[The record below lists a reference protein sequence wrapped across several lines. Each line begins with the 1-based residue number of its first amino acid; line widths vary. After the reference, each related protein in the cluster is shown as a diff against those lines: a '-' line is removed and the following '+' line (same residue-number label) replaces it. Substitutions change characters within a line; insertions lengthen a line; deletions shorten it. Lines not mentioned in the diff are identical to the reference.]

1 MPAWQ
6 VSGIGW
12 SAPQEALL
20 LPLWATCVQVARR
33 LFILSSLLINEV
45 EQLAHPL

>member
-20 LPLWATCVQVARR
+20 LPLWVTYVQVARY
-33 LFILSSLLINEV
+33 LFILFGILINEV
-45 EQLAHPL
+45 VLLAHPL